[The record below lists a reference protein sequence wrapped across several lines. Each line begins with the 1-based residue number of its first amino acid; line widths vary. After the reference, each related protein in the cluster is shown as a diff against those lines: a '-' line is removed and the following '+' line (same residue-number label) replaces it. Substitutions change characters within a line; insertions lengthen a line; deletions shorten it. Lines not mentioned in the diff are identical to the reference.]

1 MVMDEII
8 CKKYKEIKT
17 INTTIQNKDDYMISV
32 IKKPSSL
39 SFENGLLIVR
49 NSLYKDTYD
58 NQNVYIQIPAIF
70 YENYD

>member
-1 MVMDEII
+1 MDEII